1 MKLITRMLAAVGV
14 VALAVLIINTASAG
28 ASKVIDAYDRQQA
41 SEKAMIDEHKL
52 YLASRDDDFYVT
64 DPIDSFDQEAYEA
77 SEQYKT
83 ARHANQFIAKAYGR
97 E

>member
-52 YLASRDDDFYVT
+52 YLASGDDDFYVT
-64 DPIDSFDQEAYEA
+64 DPMNGFDEEVYEA

-83 ARHANQFIAKAYGR
+83 ARHANAFIAKAYGR

>member
-52 YLASRDDDFYVT
+52 YLASGDDDFYVT
-64 DPIDSFDQEAYEA
+64 DPMNGFDQEVYEA

-83 ARHANQFIAKAYGR
+83 AKHANLFIAKAYGR